1 MNSDGPPRS
10 KLLVITSGYCV
21 AIEWLLQWLL
31 CGYCVAII
39 EDDMVDAMT
48 PLATPLLI
56 LGSGKWGTEAVSQ

>member
-1 MNSDGPPRS
+1 
-10 KLLVITSGYCV
+10 V